1 MKDYIAEHIPAD
13 MKNDHVFWG
22 CVTYMST
29 KQKVDVGLCGETMKT
44 LMQEGERIAGN
55 SQRSGLLINDAGEE
69 GRNAELLRDI
79 TRLTVVDH
87 VITNHEYAMVLQN
100 HLHYMLGRNLQSI
113 SYLDKSGSYNYMD
126 IDAAQGIM
134 NQIDLN
140 AELVL
145 MMSAIVEELE
155 D

>member
-1 MKDYIAEHIPAD
+1 
-13 MKNDHVFWG
+13 
-22 CVTYMST
+22 
-29 KQKVDVGLCGETMKT
+29 MKT
-44 LMQEGERIAGN
+44 LMLEGERIAGN

-69 GRNAELLRDI
+69 GGNAELLRDI

>member
-1 MKDYIAEHIPAD
+1 MQ
-13 MKNDHVFWG
+13 NDFVFWG

-29 KQKVDVGLCGETMKT
+29 KQKVDVGLCGDVIKI
-44 LMQEGERIAGN
+44 LMQEGERIAENAKN
-55 SQRSGLLINDAGEE
+55 SALLVSMKEE
-69 GRNAELLRDI
+69 NNGSAELLRDI

-100 HLHYMLGRNLQSI
+100 HLHYMLGRNLQSV
-113 SYLDKSGSYNYMD
+113 SYLDDVGSRNYQE
-126 IDAAQGIM
+126 IDESQGIM

-145 MMSAIVEELE
+145 MMSGIVEGLE
-155 D
+155 AEEE